1 MDYSERGFSLG
12 PFPKTNSIIDFKNMF
27 KPNYKD
33 MSHIGR
39 DSPSVVESVGPRSI
53 VLLQLF

>member
-1 MDYSERGFSLG
+1 MGWFKYYSECGFSLG

-33 MSHIGR
+33 MSDIGR
-39 DSPSVVESVGPRSI
+39 GSPSVV
-53 VLLQLF
+53 LADF

>member
-1 MDYSERGFSLG
+1 MGWFKYYSERGFSLG

-33 MSHIGR
+33 MSDIGR
-39 DSPSVVESVGPRSI
+39 GSTSVG
-53 VLLQLF
+53 FTNF